1 MQKQIKSKQRVVDF
15 GEVFTNEKEVDAMLD
30 LVKYEVNKIDAKF
43 LEPSAGNGNFLIK
56 ILERRLKKIKKD
68 YKKCQYDYEK
78 NVFIAVSN
86 IYGID
91 ILKDNV
97 LECRRRLYDCIQ
109 KEYKK
114 IFKNNYNENF
124 MKSINYI
131 LEKNIIHGDG
141 LSGLKE
147 NDELIIFSNW
157 SMINDVYV
165 KREDFVMIKILNYNE
180 LEDESI
186 TKSDK
191 NKLKQYKK
199 INFKE
204 VYLLG

>member
-97 LECRRRLYDCIQ
+97 LECRKRLYGYIQ

-114 IFKNNYNENF
+114 LFKDSYDENF
-124 MKSINYI
+124 MKSISYI

-147 NDELIIFSNW
+147 DDELIVLSNW
-157 SMINDVYV
+157 SMINDVCV
-165 KREDFVMIKILNYNE
+165 KREDFVMIKMLNYSELKNE
-180 LEDESI
+180 DI
-186 TKSDK
+186 IKSNK
-191 NKLKQYKK
+191 NKSKQYKQ